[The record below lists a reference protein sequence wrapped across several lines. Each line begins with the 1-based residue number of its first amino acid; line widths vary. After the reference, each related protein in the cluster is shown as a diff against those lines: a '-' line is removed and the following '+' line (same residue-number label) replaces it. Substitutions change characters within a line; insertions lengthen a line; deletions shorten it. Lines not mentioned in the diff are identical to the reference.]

1 MVRWVWAWGLVLGPG
16 FSLKFEGVEGWGFC
30 WGRGG
35 GGCCGWFFSSQE
47 DEGGGRMREGGGW
60 GKVCLLGFWN
70 GELRGEGG
78 GEGDVCEVALIGLL
92 GRWVEVFGRGGDM
105 VGEKSARV

>member
-1 MVRWVWAWGLVLGPG
+1 MGVLLGT
-16 FSLKFEGVEGWGFC
+16 
-30 WGRGG
+30 RGG
-35 GGCCGWFFSSQE
+35 GAVVAGSSRLR
-47 DEGGGRMREGGGW
+47 RMREGGGW